1 MKRNEK
7 ACDGGDYEKERMDN
21 IRVAEGAIDPLLL
34 NRIILEPP
42 LDPWV
47 RLHFWPQE
55 GDNGKEPQRR
65 ERLRLASGWQ

>member
-1 MKRNEK
+1 MTMKRTEK
-7 ACDGGDYEKERMDN
+7 ACEGMTMKKSVWDN
-21 IRVAEGAIDPLLL
+21 IKVPEGAIDPLLL

-55 GDNGKEPQRR
+55 GDN
-65 ERLRLASGWQ
+65 A

>member
-1 MKRNEK
+1 MKK
-7 ACDGGDYEKERMDN
+7 SVWDN

-42 LDPWV
+42 LDPSV

-55 GDNGKEPQRR
+55 GEDNNKVD
-65 ERLRLASGWQ
+65 A